1 MGVVRL
7 WDDGGVAAVL
17 GGVDAVL
24 GGVGA
29 VLGGVGAVLS
39 RGAMALLRWR
49 RSDVMRRK
57 ASGVAGNGDGGA
69 VRCCSSCGCYG
80 WAKEKGRER
89 NESAGI
95 ERTSAG
101 DDKVRSGPTQPRCGS
116 TWPGC
121 LD

>member
-7 WDDGGVAAVL
+7 WDDDGVATVL
-17 GGVDAVL
+17 D
-24 GGVGA
+24 GVGA
-29 VLGGVGAVLS
+29 VLGRGGAVLSGVGAVLG

-49 RSDVMRRK
+49 RSDVTQRK
-57 ASGVAGNGDGGA
+57 ASGVASNGDGGA
-69 VRCCSSCGCYG
+69 VHCCSGYGCCG

-89 NESAGI
+89 NESAGT
-95 ERTSAG
+95 ERESAG
-101 DDKVRSGPTQPRCGS
+101 DDKVRSGPTQPCCGS